1 MAAIQFRQLLQ
12 QKRERARLSQG
23 ELARLAGLKVE
34 LVTAYEQG
42 TSLPSF
48 DACYRISEVISAK
61 SGQRFVM
68 QDLWQALKDDRTS
81 GEVVNRDDRR
91 RVSV

>member
-1 MAAIQFRQLLQ
+1 MAAMQFRQLLQ
-12 QKRERARLSQG
+12 QKREHARLSLG

-34 LVTAYEQG
+34 VVTAYEQG

-48 DACYRISEVISAK
+48 DSCYRISEVISAQ

-68 QDLWQALKDDRTS
+68 QDLWKAMKDDRQNVKAES
-81 GEVVNRDDRR
+81 REDHRGK
-91 RVSV
+91 